1 MCEKDALHDGRILGR
16 YLLDARRPWLMPGP
30 FLFFVVMKKRLT
42 YSDVLESQ
50 TCFEFQMKFSW
61 ENMFIHIFGG
71 FMGQKDADG
80 PDLDIDLSPEKL
92 LETMKKS
99 VETGEDLLL
108 RVATPHI
115 VPEGVVE

>member
-1 MCEKDALHDGRILGR
+1 
-16 YLLDARRPWLMPGP
+16 
-30 FLFFVVMKKRLT
+30 
-42 YSDVLESQ
+42 
-50 TCFEFQMKFSW
+50 
-61 ENMFIHIFGG
+61 
-71 FMGQKDADG
+71 MGQKDAEG

-115 VPEGVVE
+115 VPEGAVE

>member
-16 YLLDARRPWLMPGP
+16 YLLDARR
-30 FLFFVVMKKRLT
+30 T

-115 VPEGVVE
+115 VPEGAVE